1 VREKETAPPPNTP
14 QRQQVSDD
22 DDDDDDDEDEEAG
35 KQNPQTAPLM
45 VYVRPASPMGTK
57 GQDLYVAVFVN
68 GPTDISSA
76 HVGLSFDPAILMVKG
91 VRDSGL
97 MSTGARAELSF
108 QTEEGYVGIQ
118 IDRPQGSPGI
128 GARGQLCL
136 IVFTTKAAGQSA
148 LTLSEQQTFFRAAS
162 GQNAMI
168 RLQSSQVE
176 VR

>member
-1 VREKETAPPPNTP
+1 VREKEPAPNTP
-14 QRQQVSDD
+14 QRQQVVD
-22 DDDDDDDEDEEAG
+22 DDDDDDDEDDEE
-35 KQNPQTAPLM
+35 KPDQQSAPLM

-68 GPTDISSA
+68 GPSEISSA
-76 HVGLSFDPAILMVKG
+76 HVGLSFDPNILEVKG

-108 QTEEGYVGIQ
+108 QTEAGYVGIQ
-118 IDRPQGSPGI
+118 IDRPQGAPGI

-136 IVFTTKAAGQSA
+136 VVFTTKAAGQSP
-148 LTLSEQQTFFRAAS
+148 LTLSDQQTFFRGAS
-162 GQNAMI
+162 GQNALT